1 MRPDF
6 DGPPMDPPPLPFQ
19 LQDPKRLARGAGD
32 GRVEGA
38 SLSRRSPKATQPSKS
53 GSELWDWIVWSNPI
67 VEEVLGTLELSEGE
81 RAVIRQRLDRMVRE
95 RAGDGGSAVLANPV
109 NIGIGTR

>member
-1 MRPDF
+1 LKDVT
-6 DGPPMDPPPLPFQ
+6 
-19 LQDPKRLARGAGD
+19 
-32 GRVEGA
+32 VETITESTA
-38 SLSRRSPKATQPSKS
+38 FKS
-53 GSELWDWIVWSNPI
+53 GAELWDWIVWSNPI

-81 RAVIRQRLDRMVRE
+81 HAVIRQRLDRMVRE